1 MILKILSW
9 NINFIHDNWFD
20 RIININSE
28 LKKEVDTYDIIAIQE
43 AILPFS
49 DAIYDVYKFLKQR
62 PNIKHFAGSEF
73 FLELKYL
80 NDKIKQFFPKYKVQL
95 WKIFELLMNNF
106 LYILCW
112 FCSIYGK
119 SLKQLYFNH
128 PFFCIILTCICP
140 LLFFIGWFFFGML
153 TILNKKLNAVV
164 KSKFVGRALQY
175 TEFKYNNRDII
186 FMNIHLS
193 PENKKKKR
201 MGEIMKICEFVK
213 NKEICILGGD
223 FNSEP
228 NSKVYNFLKKEGFKS
243 VIKEIYGKE
252 KKTWPS
258 KNPIKCLDYIWVK
271 GDNIDIKSA
280 GIFGNAMATDH
291 KGIKVCLDIK

>member
-1 MILKILSW
+1 
-9 NINFIHDNWFD
+9 
-20 RIININSE
+20 
-28 LKKEVDTYDIIAIQE
+28 
-43 AILPFS
+43 
-49 DAIYDVYKFLKQR
+49 
-62 PNIKHFAGSEF
+62 
-73 FLELKYL
+73 
-80 NDKIKQFFPKYKVQL
+80 
-95 WKIFELLMNNF
+95 
-106 LYILCW
+106 
-112 FCSIYGK
+112 
-119 SLKQLYFNH
+119 
-128 PFFCIILTCICP
+128 
-140 LLFFIGWFFFGML
+140 ML

-175 TEFKYNNRDII
+175 TEFKYNNRDVI

-258 KNPIKCLDYIWVK
+258 KNPIKCFLKLYNLFNLIGSRELLRRLCEMRAHVTLEVEVCELIAFLELEQLAK
-271 GDNIDIKSA
+271 GSISK
-280 GIFGNAMATDH
+280 NAPAISRVLKLVRTDVRINLTSH
-291 KGIKVCLDIK
+291 LGASHFSTLGLT